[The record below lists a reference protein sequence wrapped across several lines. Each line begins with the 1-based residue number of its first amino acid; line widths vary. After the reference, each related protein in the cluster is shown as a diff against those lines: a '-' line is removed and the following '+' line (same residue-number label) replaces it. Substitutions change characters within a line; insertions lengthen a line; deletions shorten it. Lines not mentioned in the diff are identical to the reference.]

1 MGQDPEVLI
10 RAMVGA
16 AGERVVADMRGLLFG
31 INGHRREHVGNQFTE
46 YPS

>member
-31 INGHRREHVGNQFTE
+31 INGYRREHVGNQFTE